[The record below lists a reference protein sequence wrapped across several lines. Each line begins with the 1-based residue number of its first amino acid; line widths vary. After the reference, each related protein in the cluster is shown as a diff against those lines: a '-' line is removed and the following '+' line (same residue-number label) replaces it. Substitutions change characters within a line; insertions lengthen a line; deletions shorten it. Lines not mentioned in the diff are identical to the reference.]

1 LERRTKAVFK
11 MVIIYRLAE
20 VAMDAIFERSLTDD
34 LIRVCGNEDGWD
46 GVPRVDEVPIELES
60 SHSGHLYVAHQAC
73 G

>member
-1 LERRTKAVFK
+1 